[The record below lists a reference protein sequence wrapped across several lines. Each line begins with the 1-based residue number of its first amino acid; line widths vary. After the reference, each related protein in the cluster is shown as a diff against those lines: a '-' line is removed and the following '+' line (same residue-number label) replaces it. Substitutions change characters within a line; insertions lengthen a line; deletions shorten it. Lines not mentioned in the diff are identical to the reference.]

1 MNNFGFG
8 GSNAH
13 VIIDDACGYISS
25 RGLTGRYY
33 RSTVQSE
40 ATHGMTNG
48 NVRPE
53 GKDESQVFVLSSFD
67 ELAGKQQ
74 AKDLSQYLREHQN
87 GCSSN
92 LLRDLA
98 YTLSE
103 RRSGLPWKAAFAAN
117 SSSQLAEAL
126 NNEDVRFSRAHT
138 MKNLGFVFTGQG
150 AQWYAMGRE
159 LIAQYPVFRRSLD
172 LADQYI
178 AALGASWSLYGKL
191 IPNPKESMSSDFS
204 AVVEQQREQCF
215 VISH

>member
-1 MNNFGFG
+1 
-8 GSNAH
+8 
-13 VIIDDACGYISS
+13 
-25 RGLTGRYY
+25 
-33 RSTVQSE
+33 
-40 ATHGMTNG
+40 MTNG
-48 NVRPE
+48 NSKPE

-74 AKDLSQYLREHQN
+74 AKVLFQYLIEQQN

-103 RRSGLPWKAAFAAN
+103 RRSALPWKAAFAAN
-117 SSSQLAEAL
+117 SLSQLAEAL
-126 NNEDVRFSRAHT
+126 SNEDVRFRRAHT

-172 LADQYI
+172 LAAQYI

-191 IPNPKESMSSDFS
+191 VPNPKELTSNDLS
-204 AVVEQQREQCF
+204 AIFAQQRK
-215 VISH
+215 